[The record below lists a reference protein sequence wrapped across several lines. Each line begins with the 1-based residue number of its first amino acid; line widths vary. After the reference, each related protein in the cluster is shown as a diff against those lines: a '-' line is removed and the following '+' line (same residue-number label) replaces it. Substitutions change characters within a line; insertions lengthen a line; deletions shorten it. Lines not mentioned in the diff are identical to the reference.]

1 MFDKILFDRNAFD
14 RSVSSD
20 GLSAT
25 FLGNGDAQF
34 KFVIRT
40 PISAALSGSGSLD
53 PGFTVI
59 QQLAPALSGGGDLRS
74 NETILKMNIA
84 GTIGG
89 SCTFELL
96 QTVITPIAGSVSGD
110 SSMSIDNRM
119 FFYQPMRSAMT
130 GNGVFDSKP
139 VLSTSFGAD
148 FNGIGDMKVNTI
160 VFQLQISLYVGGKGE
175 FIIRRIGA
183 FNENVI
189 ELIGIDFKPGDT
201 ITIDTDLLQVLFGPI
216 EDVSSVTTDSEFFEL
231 NPGENEIIIDIDAL
245 SDMDVTAI
253 WQNRWL

>member
-25 FLGNGDAQF
+25 FLGNGDASF
-34 KFVIRT
+34 KLIVRT

-53 PGFTVI
+53 PGFTVV
-59 QQLAPALSGGGDLRS
+59 QQMVPVLNGSGDLTS
-74 NETILKMNIA
+74 NEIILKMDID
-84 GTIGG
+84 GRVGG

-96 QTVITPIAGSVSGD
+96 PTVITPIAGSISGE
-110 SSMSIDNRM
+110 SLMSISNRM
-119 FFYQPMRSAMT
+119 FFYQLMRSSIT
-130 GNGVFDSKP
+130 GNGVFDPKP

-160 VFQLQISLYVGGKGE
+160 AFQLPIALYVGGKGE
-175 FIIRRIGA
+175 FILRRIGA

-201 ITIDTDLLQVLFGPI
+201 ITIDTDLLQVLFGLI